1 MQSATFASK
10 NYVIS
15 KAFPSDKHV
24 HSVKGNLDI
33 WFAKLTRQDVPSD
46 VPSNRSFNITMIFQ
60 KTQTEVSYSG
70 DVNTLSKRS
79 DAGG

>member
-33 WFAKLTRQDVPSD
+33 WFAKLTRQDVPS
-46 VPSNRSFNITMIFQ
+46 NRSFNITMIFQ